1 MSRTTDLATRHV
13 VGRFTGRIAGFLLLS
28 IMTIVTIQYG
38 WKLPLERLGSPADI
52 LGLMLGLAL
61 GFACLLLGFRA
72 EPRSPA
78 SRAFT
83 GMAGL
88 FLALTLVEYVADAGP
103 IDIPISFL
111 WLMPALILA
120 LTRLT
125 SGPARLSFAVC
136 TLIQLAEVVR
146 SILTTAY
153 YGGSGEPPVF
163 EWIESASDL
172 LLRAFF
178 LVGFVEALR
187 LDVVSGPI
195 AGSLAGNRFA
205 PPRRDERRRHVAFF
219 MYKLS
224 GGGAQRR
231 AVTLA
236 NGLVAQGYDVDFV
249 VINDRS
255 KIRELLAPGLRFI
268 ELNSPRWGG
277 LHAVLYRHLPSRT
290 VRVYLGAVAFARYL
304 LAEKPG
310 LIVAGSS
317 RVLLSAVMAW
327 RIGGRAMPLVLRATN
342 FPSGNLNLWAPLR
355 PIVDLYLRVLLRFVF
370 PPATVTVAVADG
382 VAEEVVRLSGVPRR
396 RIATVFEPVLD
407 GTVVERSRAPL
418 DHPWLAP
425 GEPPVLLAVGRLG
438 MQKDFPTL
446 IRAFALARAKR
457 PMRLM
462 VLGEGRQRPR
472 LQKMIE
478 SLGIADD
485 VCLFG
490 YSENPFAWMARV
502 SMFVLSSAWEGLP
515 AVLIEALACGCPVVS
530 TNCPSGPWEILEG
543 GKYGRLV
550 PCRDPERLAEAI
562 VAALDAPVNRQ
573 ALVER
578 ARAFSAEA
586 SVNGYIRVFEA
597 CHTEDRAGSLA
608 GPSIPVGP
616 HNIGD
621 ADFPDFRTSDA
632 ER

>member
-1 MSRTTDLATRHV
+1 MSRTTDLATRNV
-13 VGRFTGRIAGFLLLS
+13 AGRFTSGIAGFLLFS
-28 IMTIVTIQYG
+28 IMTIVTIQYW

-52 LGLMLGLAL
+52 LGLMLGLVL

-78 SRAFT
+78 GRAFT

-88 FLALTLVEYVADAGP
+88 FLALTLVEYIAEAGP

-120 LTRLT
+120 LTPIVSKDFGT
-125 SGPARLSFAVC
+125 ARLSFAVC
-136 TLIQLAEVVR
+136 TAIQLAEVVR
-146 SILTTAY
+146 SILATTY

-172 LLRAFF
+172 LVRAFF
-178 LVGFVEALR
+178 LLGFVEALR
-187 LDVVSGPI
+187 LVSRPI
-195 AGSLAGNRFA
+195 AGSFAGNGFT
-205 PPRRDERRRHVAFF
+205 PTRRDERRRHVAFF

-236 NGLVAQGYDVDFV
+236 NGLAALGYDVDFV

-310 LIVAGSS
+310 TIVAGSS
-317 RVLLSAVMAW
+317 RVLLSAVIAW
-327 RIGGRAMPLVLRATN
+327 LIAGRTMPLVLRATN
-342 FPSGNLNLWAPLR
+342 FPSGNFNLWRPVR
-355 PIVDLYLRVLLRFVF
+355 PIVDLYLRALLRLVF
-370 PPATVTVAVADG
+370 PPASATVAVGDG
-382 VAEEVVRLSGVPRR
+382 VAEEVARLSGMPRQ

-407 GTVVERSRAPL
+407 GTVAERSRAPL

-425 GEPPVLLAVGRLG
+425 GEPPVLLAVGRLR

-457 PMRLM
+457 PMRLV
-462 VLGEGRQRPR
+462 VLGEGRDRPR

-478 SLGIADD
+478 ALGIADD

-490 YSENPFAWMARV
+490 RTENPFAWMARV

-562 VAALDAPVNRQ
+562 LAALDTPVDRQ

-578 ARAFSAEA
+578 ACAFSAEA

-597 CHTEDRAGSLA
+597 CHTEDGTDSLA
-608 GPSIPVGP
+608 GTVK
-616 HNIGD
+616 
-621 ADFPDFRTSDA
+621 R
-632 ER
+632 